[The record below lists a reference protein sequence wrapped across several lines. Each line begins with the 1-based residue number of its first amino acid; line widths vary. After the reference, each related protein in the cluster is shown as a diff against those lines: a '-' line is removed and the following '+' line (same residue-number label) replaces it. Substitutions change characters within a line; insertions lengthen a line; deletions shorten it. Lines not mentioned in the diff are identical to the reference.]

1 MKGTVGKKTA
11 GPRGAGRRRRGR
23 TRWALAALGLLLVIG
38 VTYLGWNY
46 GWGGAASVGDP
57 APPFVLQDHQGRQV
71 ALADYLGRKPIVLA
85 FYMTH
90 T

>member
-1 MKGTVGKKTA
+1 MGKKA
-11 GPRGAGRRRRGR
+11 EGARRPGRVRRRRMG
-23 TRWALAALGLLLVIG
+23 WALGVLGLLLVIG

-57 APPFVLQDHQGRQV
+57 APPFVLQDQQGRQV
-71 ALADYLGRKPIVLA
+71 NLADSLGRKPIVLL

>member
-1 MKGTVGKKTA
+1 MGKKTA
-11 GPRGAGRRRRGR
+11 GPSGAGRRRRGR
-23 TRWALAALGLLLVIG
+23 RRLALTVLGLFLVIG

-46 GWGGAASVGDP
+46 GWSGAASVGDP
-57 APPFVLQDHQGRQV
+57 APPFVLKDQQGRQV
-71 ALADYLGRKPIVLA
+71 ALADYLGRKPIVLL

>member
-1 MKGTVGKKTA
+1 MGKKTA

-23 TRWALAALGLLLVIG
+23 RRWALAALGLLLVTG

-57 APPFVLQDHQGRQV
+57 APPFVLQDQQGGQV
-71 ALADYLGRKPIVLA
+71 ALADSLGRKPIVLV